1 MPDEV
6 GRPDSRS
13 KLAFGASQE
22 PCGILSTMFFEWW
35 ERVRGIDRWPEVRAT
50 IESVRSYSLPNI
62 GSTSVVDPHPPR
74 VVRMDKML
82 ERMLIAYTTA
92 DGVHRTKRIWLLP
105 CPSLFLLDP
114 GDHFYVRYCPD
125 KPERL
130 YIRERT
136 QGYFLF
142 FVSSAILAIIL
153 AFSHRR

>member
-1 MPDEV
+1 MPHEV
-6 GRPDSRS
+6 GTADSRS
-13 KLAFGASQE
+13 KLAFGASE
-22 PCGILSTMFFEWW
+22 DSCGILSTMLFEWW

-50 IESVRSYSLPNI
+50 IESVRSYSLPDTG
-62 GSTSVVDPHPPR
+62 GSMPGSSPQIVFR
-74 VVRMDKML
+74 ADKML

-92 DGVHRTKRIWLLP
+92 DGVRRTKRVWLPL
-105 CPSLFLLDP
+105 CGSLFLLDP

-125 KPERL
+125 RPERL

-142 FVSSAILAIIL
+142 LVSSAILAVIL